1 MAADKM
7 KLDPEFYE
15 EKPVQVAEPV
25 FSRDQI
31 LKSKKL
37 NYSPDILRVVLQ
49 PDKKYSLAEV
59 DQLVR
64 EFKERVI

>member
-1 MAADKM
+1 MTSKKKPD
-7 KLDPEFYE
+7 LQFE
-15 EKPVQVAEPV
+15 EKPVQVQAAEPV